1 MSLSRRF
8 TPTLLAICLV
18 ISAACSGEQ
27 GFGADAGLVAEAR
40 LGLVSVGYEHDWM
53 ENHDSALLTTTAQ
66 FVRYMDMDGDRVARL
81 LALPLDPNRH
91 LPAKADRCQPYDL
104 SIQLAAETI
113 PGVDEAG
120 YVELLEAGDLTV
132 ETDGTSVTLYPRHF
146 PGLLPYISG
155 VTYGEARASLVER
168 GHEVRAT
175 SSGGESVGPFEARL
189 TSSDLPRLVSLAGF
203 QPGNPVT
210 IRPSSPVALEWEV
223 GNRLSDAVTY
233 VELRYSRGNRDMAVR
248 CRVEDDGAFTI
259 PAQAMSEVRGRTHL
273 EITRLQSS
281 PISAHGLERGEL
293 RVTLKHSADI
303 LVQ

>member
-1 MSLSRRF
+1 M
-8 TPTLLAICLV
+8 
-18 ISAACSGEQ
+18 
-27 GFGADAGLVAEAR
+27 VAEAR
-40 LGLVSVGYEHDWM
+40 LGLVSVSYEHDWM

-91 LPAKADRCQPYDL
+91 LPAKADRCLSYDQ

-168 GHEVRAT
+168 GHDVRAT
-175 SSGGESVGPFEARL
+175 SSGGESVGPFEAKI
-189 TSSDLPRLVSLAGF
+189 TSSDLPRLVNLAGF

-210 IRPSSPVALEWEV
+210 VRPATPLALEWEV
-223 GNRLSDAVTY
+223 GNRLSDGGTVTY

-248 CRVEDDGAFTI
+248 CRVLDDGAFVI
-259 PAQAMSEVRGRTHL
+259 PAKAMAEVRGRTHL
-273 EITRLQSS
+273 EMTRLQRA
-281 PISAHGLERGEL
+281 PLSALGLERGEL